1 MKKILLSFGFVVLA
15 CGFAVAQDNHA
26 GHNHG
31 TAAATTVASPAN
43 QQPTAVQAAA
53 PATSLKPENLE
64 FKKELHDFGTI
75 AEGPDAEYK
84 FEFKNTG
91 KEPIILSAVT
101 ASCGCTAPEWSKEP
115 VLPGKKS
122 VIKAVYH
129 SAGRPGA
136 FNKAITVT
144 SNAGVKV
151 LTIKGTVEKAPESS
165 VPANKSM
172 MKAN

>member
-1 MKKILLSFGFVVLA
+1 MKKVLLSLGLIA
-15 CGFAVAQDNHA
+15 LTSSFAMAQDNHA

-31 TAAATTVASPAN
+31 TAAPAP
-43 QQPTAVQAAA
+43 QQAA
-53 PATSLKPENLE
+53 PATSLKGENMD
-64 FKKELHDFGTI
+64 FKSDIHDFGTI
-75 AEGPDAEYK
+75 TEGPDAVHV

-91 KEPIILSAVT
+91 KEPIILSSVT

-122 VIKAVYH
+122 SIKAVYH

-136 FNKAITVT
+136 FNKAITVV
-144 SNAGVKV
+144 SNAGTKV
-151 LTIKGTVEKAPESS
+151 LTIKGSVEKAPESS

-172 MKAN
+172 VKTN

>member
-1 MKKILLSFGFVVLA
+1 MKKILLSFGLAVLTSS
-15 CGFAVAQDNHA
+15 FAMAQDDHA

-31 TAAATTVASPAN
+31 AAASPA
-43 QQPTAVQAAA
+43 TAGTVSAAA
-53 PATSLKPENLE
+53 QSATSLKPENME
-64 FKKELHDFGTI
+64 FKTDMHDFGTI
-75 AEGPDAEYK
+75 GEGPDAEYK

>member
-1 MKKILLSFGFVVLA
+1 MKKVLLSLGLIA
-15 CGFAVAQDNHA
+15 LTSGFAMAQDSHA

-31 TAAATTVASPAN
+31 TAATGQTQPAPKEVSAT
-43 QQPTAVQAAA
+43 
-53 PATSLKPENLE
+53 ATSLKPENVE
-64 FKKELHDFGTI
+64 FKTDMHDFGTV
-75 AEGPDAEYK
+75 AEGPDAEFK

-91 KEPIILSAVT
+91 KEPVILSAVT

-129 SAGRPGA
+129 TAGRPGG
-136 FNKAITVT
+136 FNKTITVT

-151 LTIKGTVEKAPESS
+151 LTIKGNVEKAPESS

-172 MKAN
+172 MKTQ

>member
-1 MKKILLSFGFVVLA
+1 MKKVLLSLGLIA
-15 CGFAVAQDNHA
+15 LTSSFAMAQDSHA

-31 TAAATTVASPAN
+31 TAATGQTQPA
-43 QQPTAVQAAA
+43 PKEVSAA
-53 PATSLKPENLE
+53 ATSLKPENME
-64 FKKELHDFGTI
+64 FKTDMHDFGTVV
-75 AEGPDAEYK
+75 EGPDAEYK

-122 VIKAVYH
+122 YIKAVYH
-129 SAGRPGA
+129 SAGRPGG
-136 FNKAITVT
+136 FNKTITVT

-151 LTIKGTVEKAPESS
+151 LTIKGNVEKAPESS

-172 MKAN
+172 MKTQ

>member
-1 MKKILLSFGFVVLA
+1 MKKVLLSLGLIA
-15 CGFAVAQDNHA
+15 LTSGFAMAQDNHA

-31 TAAATTVASPAN
+31 TADLQVAPKEASN
-43 QQPTAVQAAA
+43 TAQ
-53 PATSLKPENLE
+53 ATSLKPENME
-64 FKKELHDFGTI
+64 FKTDMHDFGTV
-75 AEGPDAEYK
+75 AEGPDAEFK

-91 KEPIILSAVT
+91 KEPVILSAVT

-129 SAGRPGA
+129 TAGRPGG
-136 FNKAITVT
+136 FNKTITVT

-172 MKAN
+172 MKTQ

>member
-1 MKKILLSFGFVVLA
+1 MKKVLLSLGLIA
-15 CGFAVAQDNHA
+15 ITGSFAMAQDSHSA
-26 GHNHG
+26 AVLQPS
-31 TAAATTVASPAN
+31 TAPKEASN
-43 QQPTAVQAAA
+43 TAS
-53 PATSLKPENLE
+53 SLKPENME
-64 FKKELHDFGTI
+64 FKTDMHDFGTV
-75 AEGPDAEYK
+75 AEGPDAEFK

-129 SAGRPGA
+129 SAGRPGG
-136 FNKAITVT
+136 FNKTITVT

-172 MKAN
+172 MKTQ

>member
-1 MKKILLSFGFVVLA
+1 MKKILLSFGLAVLTS
-15 CGFAVAQDNHA
+15 GFAIAQDNHA

-31 TAAATTVASPAN
+31 AASPASAGN
-43 QQPTAVQAAA
+43 VQAVTQPAVT
-53 PATSLKPENLE
+53 ATSLKPENME
-64 FKKELHDFGTI
+64 FKVDIHDFGTI
-75 AEGPDAEYK
+75 AEGPDAEVK

-91 KEPIILSAVT
+91 KEPIIVATAT
-101 ASCGCTAPEWSKEP
+101 ASCGCTAPEYSKEP
-115 VLPGKKS
+115 VLPGKKGY
-122 VIKAVYH
+122 IKAVYH
-129 SAGRPGA
+129 SAGRPGP

>member
-1 MKKILLSFGFVVLA
+1 MKKVLLSLGLIA
-15 CGFAVAQDNHA
+15 LTSGFAMAQDSHA
-26 GHNHG
+26 GHGHS
-31 TAAATTVASPAN
+31 AAD
-43 QQPTAVQAAA
+43 QAAPKEVSNTA
-53 PATSLKPENLE
+53 SSLKPENME
-64 FKKELHDFGTI
+64 FKTDMHDFGTV
-75 AEGPDAEYK
+75 AEGPDAEFK

-91 KEPIILSAVT
+91 KEPVILSAVT

-129 SAGRPGA
+129 TAGRPGG
-136 FNKAITVT
+136 FNKTITVT

-172 MKAN
+172 MKTQ